1 MDKLDKSLNF
11 AWNTEVESAYII
23 TIKDHELSERMSA
36 RCAKSCDKAGMPWK
50 KWETFDGTKG
60 EIIVPDHLKDKSWL
74 KWIKVVNPALAKSEV
89 AMILG
94 HISLWAHCVELDRPI
109 VVLEHD
115 GVFLQKYTHH
125 SAINTIVYL
134 GCEEQVR
141 NNFYSNPIAIM
152 GQLNENYRFILRTHA
167 YSIDPMVAR
176 RLLGDMILSGIHTG
190 IDVGIRS
197 DIYCQVQMGIYAF
210 DMADGQSTSWDK
222 DDKKKDEGL
231 MRIHNKLVCA

>member
-134 GCEEQVR
+134 GSEEQVR
-141 NNFYSNPIAIM
+141 NN
-152 GQLNENYRFILRTHA
+152 L
-167 YSIDPMVAR
+167 
-176 RLLGDMILSGIHTG
+176 
-190 IDVGIRS
+190 
-197 DIYCQVQMGIYAF
+197 
-210 DMADGQSTSWDK
+210 
-222 DDKKKDEGL
+222 
-231 MRIHNKLVCA
+231 

>member
-1 MDKLDKSLNF
+1 MEKLKESLEF
-11 AWNTEVESAYII
+11 KWNTTVESAYII
-23 TIKDHELSERMSA
+23 TIKDHPISEKMSE
-36 RCAKSCDKAGMPWK
+36 RCAKSCDKVGMPWK
-50 KWETFDGTKG
+50 RWETFDGTKG
-60 EIIVPDHLKDKSWL
+60 EILVPDQLKEKSWL
-74 KWIKVVNPALAKSEV
+74 KWIKVTNPALAKSEV

-94 HISLWAHCVELDRPI
+94 HISLWAHCVELDQPI
-109 VVLEHD
+109 VILEHD

-134 GCEEQVR
+134 GCEEQVK

-152 GQLNENYRFILRTHA
+152 GQLNESYRFILRTHA

-197 DIYCQVQMGIYAF
+197 DIYCQVQMGVFAF

-222 DDKKKDEGL
+222 DDKKKNDSL
-231 MRIHNKLVCA
+231 MRIHNKLMCG